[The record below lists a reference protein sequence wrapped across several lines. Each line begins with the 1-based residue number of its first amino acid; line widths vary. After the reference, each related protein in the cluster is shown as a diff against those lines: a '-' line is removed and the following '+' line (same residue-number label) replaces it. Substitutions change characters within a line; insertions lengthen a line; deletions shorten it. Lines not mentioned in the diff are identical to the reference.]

1 MNLHKRQLFMQSIGN
16 INLSG
21 VRTLTKNLFIGTFLF
36 ETVGAI
42 LLAFRFCPMMGF
54 WEGLF
59 RASIPYRRF
68 AKKMIDLG
76 NEVMIVDK

>member
-1 MNLHKRQLFMQSIGN
+1 MQSIGN

-42 LLAFRFCPMMGF
+42 LLAFRFCLMMGF

-59 RASIPYRRF
+59 RACLKNSDMTKSEEFFRRTS
-68 AKKMIDLG
+68 
-76 NEVMIVDK
+76 